1 MKMLIERGK
10 RNIEGRT
17 STCTIEMA
25 NVAANFSK
33 MQFASSI
40 LRYKFAVR
48 TGKGKSRRRIFTETS
63 SAKREKTVTIRIRN
77 AESVITI
84 GI

>member
-1 MKMLIERGK
+1 MLIEQGK
-10 RNIEGRT
+10 RNIQGSA

-25 NVAANFSK
+25 NVAAIANFSK

-40 LRYKFAVR
+40 LRYKFVVR

-63 SAKREKTVTIRIRN
+63 SANVRKQ
-77 AESVITI
+77 
-84 GI
+84 